1 MKILKRLLLT
11 LKVTVS
17 MIIISALNYTTVFAS
32 VNNAGVDK
40 FDNMVVWIA
49 AWVGRVGLL
58 VAFWGGVQIAFSLSD
73 HDAGQK
79 RNGILFLV
87 AGLMVFGLSVGYK
100 TLLGL

>member
-1 MKILKRLLLT
+1 MKNIRKVPVGVKNILSL
-11 LKVTVS
+11 
-17 MIIISALNYTTVFAS
+17 IIIYTFNCTAVFATTT
-32 VNNAGVDK
+32 AGVDK

>member
-1 MKILKRLLLT
+1 MKKIKKLSIIARNILA
-11 LKVTVS
+11 
-17 MIIISALNYTTVFAS
+17 MIAIYTFNCTTVFAS
-32 VNNAGVDK
+32 TTAGVDK

-49 AWVGRVGLL
+49 SWVGRVGLL

>member
-1 MKILKRLLLT
+1 MKNIKRLLFK
-11 LKVTVS
+11 LKIIVS
-17 MIIISALNYTTVFAS
+17 MVIISALNYTTVFAS
-32 VNNAGVDK
+32 VSSAGVDK
-40 FDNMVVWIA
+40 FDNIVVWIA

-79 RNGILFLV
+79 RSGILLLV
-87 AGLMVFGLSVGYK
+87 AGLMVFGISVGYK

>member
-1 MKILKRLLLT
+1 MKKIKKLLLRF
-11 LKVTVS
+11 KVVLS
-17 MIIISALNYTTVFAS
+17 IIIISVLNYTTALATTS
-32 VNNAGVDK
+32 NAGVDK

-49 AWVGRVGLL
+49 TWVGRVGLL

-79 RNGILFLV
+79 RSGILFLV
-87 AGLMVFGLSVGYK
+87 AGLMVFGLSVSYK

>member
-1 MKILKRLLLT
+1 MNNLKKLSLHIKIVFT
-11 LKVTVS
+11 T
-17 MIIISALNYTTVFAS
+17 ISISILNNIMVFAS
-32 VNNAGVDK
+32 DTAGVDK
-40 FDNMVVWIA
+40 FDNMVAWIA

-58 VAFWGGVQIAFSLSD
+58 VAFWGGIQVAFSLSD

-87 AGLMVFGLSVGYK
+87 AGLMVFGLSIAYK